1 MKLCRTKITRDEIQ
15 LEPNLTTAVKD
26 NKKHF
31 YEYGSKK
38 GGLRISLLYWMWG
51 ETLGKDEEKL
61 RCLMPSFAS
70 VCNSR
75 TCCSPGSQTPEQ
87 EERDGE
93 QK

>member
-1 MKLCRTKITRDEIQ
+1 MKLCRTKIRRDDVQ

-38 GGLRISLLYWMWG
+38 GGLRMWG

-70 VCNSR
+70 LCNSR
-75 TCCSPGSQTPEQ
+75 TSCSPGTQSRKKPP
-87 EERDGE
+87 
-93 QK
+93 